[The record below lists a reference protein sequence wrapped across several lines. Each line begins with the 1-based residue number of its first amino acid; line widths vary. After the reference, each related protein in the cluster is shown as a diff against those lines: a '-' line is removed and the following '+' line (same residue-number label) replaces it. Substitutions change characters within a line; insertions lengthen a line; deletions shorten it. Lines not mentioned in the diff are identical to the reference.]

1 MHAAAS
7 AAAAAPAPAPA
18 AAAAAKV
25 VEAEEIAEKTEGPA
39 EDGAPQ
45 QQPKA
50 EAEAVAEAEATGP
63 AASEQD
69 VASGNVAVADA
80 DAYGQA
86 DDPPQSPDG
95 DADAAGAQPPAH
107 LQQQQQAHAQA
118 IQLQSLHQHYAM
130 HGASMPLF
138 QQQQMHPSSYAPL
151 QGQSPYPP
159 SHIPVPNGSPHLPGS
174 DGGASDSERRVAGD
188 HTVPVQQNRPDARY
202 SDVKLF
208 VGQVPRQCE
217 EPDLIPIFSRYGPIA
232 DVSII
237 RDRYNASHRG
247 CAFVT
252 FQSPDD
258 AAAAMAEVHDNIKLP
273 KAKRALQVRQAAEPG
288 TPYPRSD
295 PGE

>member
-1 MHAAAS
+1 MAV
-7 AAAAAPAPAPA
+7 AAPEAPANGA
-18 AAAAAKV
+18 
-25 VEAEEIAEKTEGPA
+25 IAEIDETTP
-39 EDGAPQ
+39 
-45 QQPKA
+45 
-50 EAEAVAEAEATGP
+50 
-63 AASEQD
+63 
-69 VASGNVAVADA
+69 
-80 DAYGQA
+80 
-86 DDPPQSPDG
+86 
-95 DADAAGAQPPAH
+95 
-107 LQQQQQAHAQA
+107 
-118 IQLQSLHQHYAM
+118 
-130 HGASMPLF
+130 F
-138 QQQQMHPSSYAPL
+138 
-151 QGQSPYPP
+151 
-159 SHIPVPNGSPHLPGS
+159 
-174 DGGASDSERRVAGD
+174 
-188 HTVPVQQNRPDARY
+188 
-202 SDVKLF
+202 KLF